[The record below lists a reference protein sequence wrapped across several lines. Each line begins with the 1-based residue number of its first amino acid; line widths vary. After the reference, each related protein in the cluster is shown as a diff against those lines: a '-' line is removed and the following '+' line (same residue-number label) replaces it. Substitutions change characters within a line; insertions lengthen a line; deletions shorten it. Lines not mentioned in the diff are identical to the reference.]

1 MSMFLKMMSGYDLP
15 DENNAKPCTIVPISE
30 KSKVYFDRNEYGA
43 PVVTVVDAD
52 GDGVDY
58 YPEGNTY
65 LTEDRRTITAYSYSE
80 YVSPGRRMTVESTM
94 KDLKRYDDYAQF
106 ATNNRITHFLCV
118 LAGVP
123 RGRNI
128 TRKCCL
134 SVDDRIQAS
143 VIDKLREFIV
153 DMGYCFV
160 GYTTTNPMDDEA
172 IHVLEFAVLV
182 K

>member
-15 DENNAKPCTIVPISE
+15 DENSAKPCTVLPLSDKCKID
-30 KSKVYFDRNEYGA
+30 FGRDEYGA
-43 PVVTVVDAD
+43 PVVTVTYED
-52 GDGVDY
+52 GTVESY
-58 YPEGNTY
+58 HPEGNTY
-65 LTEDRRTITAYSYSE
+65 LTEDRRTIAAYSYSE
-80 YVSPGRRMTVESTM
+80 YVSPGRRMTVESAM
-94 KDLKRYDDYAQF
+94 KDLKHYDDYVQF
-106 ATNNRITHFLCV
+106 TTNNRIVHFLSV

-123 RGRNI
+123 RGQNI
-128 TRKCCL
+128 TRKCRL
-134 SVDDRIQAS
+134 SVDDRIGVS
-143 VIDKLREFIV
+143 VIDKLSEFIV

>member
-30 KSKVYFDRNEYGA
+30 KSKVYFDRNEYGT

-80 YVSPGRRMTVESTM
+80 YVSTGRRMTVESTM
-94 KDLKRYDDYAQF
+94 KDLKRYNDYAQF
-106 ATNNRITHFLCV
+106 ATNNQIAHFLTV
-118 LAGVP
+118 LSCVP
-123 RGRNI
+123 RGCGI
-128 TRKCCL
+128 TRKCRL
-134 SVDDRIQAS
+134 SVDDRIN
-143 VIDKLREFIV
+143 VGDVDKLSDFIA
-153 DMGYCFV
+153 DMGYGFV
-160 GYTTTNPMDDEA
+160 GYATTIPMDDEN
-172 IHVLEFAVLV
+172 IYVLEFAVLV
-182 K
+182 E